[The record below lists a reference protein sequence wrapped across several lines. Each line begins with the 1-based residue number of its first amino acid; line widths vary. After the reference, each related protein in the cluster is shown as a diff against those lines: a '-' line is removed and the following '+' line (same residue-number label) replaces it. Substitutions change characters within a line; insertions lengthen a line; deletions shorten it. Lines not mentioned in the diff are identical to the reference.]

1 MSRRALLTPAATTR
15 QSRQSSRAILSGEAH
30 WRRISE
36 SQRIFEAVHQ
46 DCPGLRGGIGLE
58 QVYINAAGF
67 VISNKEAVAQAK
79 KPTCAGAAARCLI
92 PARGVER
99 LALEFLHTGDAGQ
112 LRHRQD
118 AVSQDHEAR
127 TRERSRALSA
137 DCDALPKLL
146 TSKLHE
152 GNAILRLRREI
163 CILRRSHPSS
173 CVKRSKAL
181 NQNA

>member
-46 DCPGLRGGIGLE
+46 ACPGLRGGYWTRAGLY
-58 QVYINAAGF
+58 QRCGF
-67 VISNKEAVAQAK
+67 CDFQQGSGGSSQ